1 MSSDA
6 QGSGS
11 AVAASGSALDA
22 LLTAER
28 EIASRL
34 AQGDAEALEIV
45 QAARSRIAARDE
57 AMRAKLASELDAA
70 DRAQREASARGEVIA
85 AERDARERRRL
96 DGVSDAELIVLAD
109 LALATVLGLGDGV
122 EGRRAP

>member
-109 LALATVLGLGDGV
+109 LALAMVLGLGDGV